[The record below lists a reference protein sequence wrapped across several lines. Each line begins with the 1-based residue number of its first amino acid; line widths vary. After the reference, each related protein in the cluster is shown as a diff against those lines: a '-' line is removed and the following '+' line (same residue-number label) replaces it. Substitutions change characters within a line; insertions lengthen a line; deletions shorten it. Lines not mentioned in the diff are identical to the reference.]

1 MTCMLNFLLVSSL
14 NFVVRPQRPG
24 KNRGTVILSLLHLL
38 DGNLHISFKKSCL
51 LFPHS
56 AMVSIQHQRS
66 NSKMNQSILSSFPT
80 RLTNPSKSSLKI
92 HPRSQYSKVN
102 ESFPPPIT
110 PIATLSLSLLNVR
123 SKPHETDFQFNIL
136 KIYNFLHETI
146 NVLRCC
152 NLSLHVPHEINLTS
166 KGPISKSS
174 QESET
179 HPRELETKEHLF
191 GNTIERIR

>member
-1 MTCMLNFLLVSSL
+1 MSFISSWR
-14 NFVVRPQRPG
+14 NGVDTTP
-24 KNRGTVILSLLHLL
+24 KI
-38 DGNLHISFKKSCL
+38 
-51 LFPHS
+51 
-56 AMVSIQHQRS
+56 

-110 PIATLSLSLLNVR
+110 SIATLSLSLLNLR
-123 SKPHETDFQFNIL
+123 SKPHESDFQLNIL
-136 KIYNFLHETI
+136 KIYNFLHKTI

-166 KGPISKSS
+166 KGPTSKSS

-179 HPRELETKEHLF
+179 HSRELETKEHLF